1 MDEQESDLSIP
12 PSRLSF
18 KKWFLLSTGIL
29 LAAISIPLLF
39 NTDNYIK
46 RLNSEMVSIR
56 LFSKSLLWPSV
67 TLGLLTS
74 QRVFASSMTE
84 NWKNAETVYE
94 FEATDLDGAPVSMDK
109 YKDKVLIVVNV
120 ATYCGLTRAN
130 YAQLNDIYNEYKDR
144 GLEIAGFPCNQFGNQ
159 EPGCS
164 VDIKEFLLKNKVTW
178 DVYDKVDVNG
188 KDAHPLW
195 KWLQHKKGGFITNG
209 IKWNFTKFLIDRKG
223 NPVKRYAPTD
233 EPKTFVTDIEAE
245 LAK

>member
-46 RLNSEMVSIR
+46 RLNSEM
-56 LFSKSLLWPSV
+56 
-67 TLGLLTS
+67 
-74 QRVFASSMTE
+74 ASSMTE

>member
-74 QRVFASSMTE
+74 QRVF
-84 NWKNAETVYE
+84 
-94 FEATDLDGAPVSMDK
+94 VS
-109 YKDKVLIVVNV
+109 LIIL
-120 ATYCGLTRAN
+120 C
-130 YAQLNDIYNEYKDR
+130 
-144 GLEIAGFPCNQFGNQ
+144 
-159 EPGCS
+159 
-164 VDIKEFLLKNKVTW
+164 
-178 DVYDKVDVNG
+178 
-188 KDAHPLW
+188 H
-195 KWLQHKKGGFITNG
+195 
-209 IKWNFTKFLIDRKG
+209 ID
-223 NPVKRYAPTD
+223 
-233 EPKTFVTDIEAE
+233 FFCC
-245 LAK
+245 L